1 MAQLKVLDVLGKEVK
16 TVEFADSVFSI
27 TPHQQSMFDQVLS
40 ERASMRQGT
49 HKVKGRSEVRGGGRK
64 PWKQKGTGRARTGSI
79 RIPHWRGGGVVF
91 GPTPNRNYTIKLNK
105 KQVKLAKK
113 SGWSVKFA
121 EGIITLV
128 DDMKFNTPKTQDF
141 KKMLNNISD
150 NTRRILLILEGRE
163 EDHNTFLSGKNLP
176 NVVILTPQEVML
188 YDVLKATSI
197 IATPEAMKQIEGAL
211 I

>member
-1 MAQLKVLDVLGKEVK
+1 
-16 TVEFADSVFSI
+16 
-27 TPHQQSMFDQVLS
+27 
-40 ERASMRQGT
+40 
-49 HKVKGRSEVRGGGRK
+49 
-64 PWKQKGTGRARTGSI
+64 
-79 RIPHWRGGGVVF
+79 
-91 GPTPNRNYTIKLNK
+91 
-105 KQVKLAKK
+105 
-113 SGWSVKFA
+113 
-121 EGIITLV
+121 
-128 DDMKFNTPKTQDF
+128 MKFNTPKTQDF